1 MAKAA
6 VALLLELCPG
16 CLCAGGGAEEGVLQE
31 ELPAGGGHRAEGG
44 VGARRRQP
52 GARRQVPP
60 HVLPR
65 LLRQGARSAPK

>member
-31 ELPAGGGHRAEGG
+31 EPLGGGDRSPRRHHFQRPGGPAQHPRAVLHLG
-44 VGARRRQP
+44 RPPRQ
-52 GARRQVPP
+52 
-60 HVLPR
+60 
-65 LLRQGARSAPK
+65 LL